1 MSWHAHLQLDYHRN
15 AHAQTVLQHQHH
27 GPLRV
32 FKSLYPEGPAVCH
45 NVIVH
50 PPGGLVQG
58 DCLEVNVQVAQGAHA
73 LLSTPGATRFYRSTT
88 GEQACQTVRLHLEA
102 DARLEWLPLETIVY
116 DGCQAVNYVEM
127 HLAAGAE
134 LMAWDV
140 VNLGL
145 PAAQQPFAHG
155 RLEQQMHWPDVWV
168 ERAVIAA
175 DDDRLLNSPVG
186 LAGHTTLATWVLA
199 CGSPLLRQR
208 REALLAC
215 GRAVLDTHTPSGVHV
230 GMTCPND
237 HMLVVRALAHQVEPV
252 MTLWQ
257 ALWRAWRQEAWQMD
271 SEPPRIW
278 RV

>member
-1 MSWHAHLQLDYHRN
+1 MPWHAHLQLNYHRN
-15 AHAQTVLQHQHH
+15 AHGQTVLHHQHH

-58 DCLEVNVQVAQGAHA
+58 DRLEVNVQVASGAHA
-73 LLSTPGATRFYRSTT
+73 LLSTPGATRFYKSTT
-88 GEQACQTVRLHLEA
+88 GEQAHQSVRLRLEA
-102 DARLEWLPLETIVY
+102 DARLEWVPLETMVY
-116 DGCQAVNYVEM
+116 DGGQAVNHVNL
-127 HLAAGAE
+127 HLAPGAE

-140 VNLGL
+140 VSLGL

-155 RLEQQMHWPDVWV
+155 RLEQQMHWPGVWL
-168 ERAVIAA
+168 ERARIDAS
-175 DDDRLLNSPVG
+175 DGRLLHSPVG

-199 CGSPLLRQR
+199 CGSPLSRQR

-215 GRAVLDTHTPSGVHV
+215 GRAVLEAHTPPGVHV

-237 HMLVVRALAHQVEPV
+237 HTLVARALAHSIEPV
-252 MTLWQ
+252 MALWQ
-257 ALWRAWRQEAWQMD
+257 RLWAVWRKEAWHMGD
-271 SEPPRIW
+271 TPPRIW
-278 RV
+278 SV